1 VCEPGVSGADR
12 TPDQRPGAAPSLGV
26 RHYPRRRIC
35 RKSNLFTR
43 PPPVPR
49 KSPGE
54 GTSAFVAAEDG
65 TASGTLC
72 RKHVAVRHTAPG
84 GQPADPVGT
93 PSPMRPESVTQPPLS
108 AVTSGVGEYRI
119 PSYGK
124 SVWRRLSDGGP
135 DIGPAL
141 TPADDRYQISSA
153 PACHNPAPPAA
164 TPPPT
169 PCPDAPPAGPFPAA
183 NR

>member
-1 VCEPGVSGADR
+1 VSPAF
-12 TPDQRPGAAPSLGV
+12 PAPIA
-26 RHYPRRRIC
+26 RRI
-35 RKSNLFTR
+35 NAPGLR
-43 PPPVPR
+43 PFGAYAIIRAAGYVASPTCSPVLRPCPINP
-49 KSPGE
+49 PGE
-54 GTSAFVAAEDG
+54 GTVAFVATEDG
-65 TASGTLC
+65 AAPGTLC
-72 RKHVAVRHTAPG
+72 RNHVAVRYTAPG

-93 PSPMRPESVTQPPLS
+93 PAPRRPASATQPPLS

-153 PACHNPAPPAA
+153 PACHKPAPPAA

-169 PCPDAPPAGPFPAA
+169 PCPDAPPAGPFPDA
-183 NR
+183 NS